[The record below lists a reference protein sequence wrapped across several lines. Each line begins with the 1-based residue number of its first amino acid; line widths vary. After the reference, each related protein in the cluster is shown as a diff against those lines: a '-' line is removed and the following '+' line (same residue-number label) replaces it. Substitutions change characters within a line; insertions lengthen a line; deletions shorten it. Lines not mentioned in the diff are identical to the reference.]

1 MISCCSRWAI
11 FLLFPICCFSQ
22 VDEVL
27 VDPSL
32 TFSFQQGSRWGF
44 NTILNQRSVIY
55 EKGEALHVQAAQFVT
70 YEIGFYSQ
78 LGVGVM
84 YRELFDEDRP
94 EELRTTQQY
103 VFARKYNA
111 LKIAHRGRWDQR
123 WRADRLTHR
132 WRYRL
137 SSSLPLNGLRTDS
150 SEFYLTGSWETL
162 FIAEN
167 GATPEFDQRFSIG
180 LGQQV
185 NKNIKLQLVTTYRIE
200 DFTAASERLLF
211 LELGL
216 YYSLN

>member
-1 MISCCSRWAI
+1 MISCYSKWVLF
-11 FLLFPICCFSQ
+11 FLLPFCCYSQ
-22 VDEVL
+22 IDEVL
-27 VDPSL
+27 VDPSI

-55 EKGEALHVQAAQFVT
+55 EEGQALHVQAAQFAT
-70 YEIGFYSQ
+70 YEVGFYSQ
-78 LGVGVM
+78 LGMGVM
-84 YRELFDEDRP
+84 YREIFDDDRP

-167 GATPEFDQRFSIG
+167 GTTPAFDQRFAIG
-180 LGQQV
+180 LGQQL
-185 NKNIKLQLVTTYRIE
+185 NENIKLQLVTTYRIE
-200 DFTAASERLLF
+200 DFTKTSERLLF

-216 YYSLN
+216 YYSFN

>member
-1 MISCCSRWAI
+1 MISCYSRCLLL
-11 FLLFPICCFSQ
+11 LLFPVCCFSQ
-22 VDEVL
+22 IDQVL
-27 VDPSL
+27 TDPSI
-32 TFSFQQGSRWGF
+32 TVSFNQGSRWGF
-44 NTILNQRSVIY
+44 NTIINQRSVIY
-55 EKGEALHVQAAQFVT
+55 EEGNALHVQAAQFAT

-78 LGVGVM
+78 LGLGVM

-94 EELRTTQQY
+94 EELRTTEQY

-137 SSSLPLNGLRTDS
+137 SSSLPLNGLVTDS

-167 GATPEFDQRFSIG
+167 GSRPAYDQRFSLG
-180 LGQQV
+180 LGRQISNQ
-185 NKNIKLQLVTTYRIE
+185 IKLQLVTQYRIE
-200 DFTAASERLLF
+200 DFTATSERLLF